1 MLRESACLAIGVFAV
16 GCTVDVT
23 VEGAEGLTPVV
34 AVGLDAQFE
43 RVGAELGVPGDLLEA
58 IGYTETR
65 WQNVVGEAELEGQL
79 PATGIMALRDD
90 VLADAAALANVDEQD
105 LREDPESNIRGAAA
119 LLVAAADRMGLAPA
133 DRGDLGAWAYAVA
146 EYSGIADEDSRA
158 AYVLRGVYEVL
169 RTGATEIAESGEVV
183 ATLPPHPGIT
193 PDYEYTPPQ
202 FAIGGGDYAAAN
214 WTPSPNYSARP
225 SGVRASMVIIHTC
238 EGAFAGCAG
247 WLRNSASG
255 VSAHYVVKE
264 NGGEVAQ
271 LVREASKAWHIAAAY
286 KCSLNGDTDC
296 AKNGSSSNNF
306 TVGIEHAGFG
316 AQASWPA
323 AQIEASAKL
332 VCDITKRNGI
342 ARDRQ
347 HIVGHG
353 QLQPYNRTD
362 PGPNWPWTSYIAR
375 IKELCGDGGGGGT
388 PPPPTT
394 TPGTII
400 IDSNAA
406 NNDPAKAK
414 LELTGTWTSSNSTP
428 GYYGTGYWVA
438 DTKAASEPA
447 TFSFYAAAAGTRTID
462 AWWTGGANRA
472 SAAVFIAQNAS
483 GAEVGRVTKNQ
494 QQNAG
499 SWVTLGTW
507 SFSAG
512 WNKVVLSRWT
522 TAGQVVVADALRVR

>member
-1 MLRESACLAIGVFAV
+1 MLRGSVWLTAIGSFAI

-34 AVGLDAQFE
+34 ALGLDESFE
-43 RVGAELGVPGDLLEA
+43 RVGAETGVPADLLEA

-65 WQNVVGEAELEGQL
+65 WQMVAGEAELEGQA

-90 VLADAAALANVDEQD
+90 VLASAAALAGVDEQD

-119 LLVAAADRMGLAPA
+119 LLLAAADRMSLAPA
-133 DRGDLGAWAYAVA
+133 DRADLGAWAPAVA

-158 AYVLRGVYEVL
+158 AYVLSGVYAVL

-183 ATLPPHPGIT
+183 ASLPAHPGVT
-193 PDYEYTPPQ
+193 PDYDYSPPQ
-202 FAIGGGDYAAAN
+202 YAAGGDYAGAT

-225 SGVRASMVIIHTC
+225 AGVKASMVIIHTC
-238 EGAFAGCAG
+238 EGAYAGCAG

-255 VSAHYVVKE
+255 VSAHYVV
-264 NGGEVAQ
+264 GEAAQVSQ

-286 KCSLNGDTDC
+286 KCSLNGSTDC

-306 TVGIEHAGFG
+306 TVGIEHGGFG
-316 AQASWPA
+316 SQGSWPA
-323 AQIEASAKL
+323 GQIEASAKL
-332 VCDITKRNGI
+332 VCDITRRNTI
-342 ARDRQ
+342 PRDRQ

-375 IKELCGDGGGGGT
+375 IKELCGTPPTT
-388 PPPPTT
+388 PPPS
-394 TPGTII
+394 GGAII

-406 NNDPAKAK
+406 NNDATKAK
-414 LELTGTWTSSNSTP
+414 IALTGTWTSSNATP

-447 TFSFYAAAAGTRTID
+447 TFSFYAAAAGSRTVD
-462 AWWTGGANRA
+462 AWWTGGSNRA
-472 SAAVFIAQNAS
+472 TGAVFIAQNAS

-499 SWVTLGTW
+499 AWVTLGTW
-507 SFSAG
+507 NFTAG
-512 WNKVVLSRWT
+512 WNTIVLSRWT
-522 TAGQVVVADALRVR
+522 TAGQVVVADAVRVR